1 MGAQLE
7 GADPTPNTP
16 HFAPPSTEDN
26 APERMTPLRKSQ
38 SGNCNLKRQQ
48 AIALSFECHLNAIGI
63 ELLSN
68 VLQSSANDD
77 SIDTHDGLVH
87 AQFGGGGR
95 NIMRIRFTS
104 GICINSHIT
113 LLETQSIIDTGVRWI
128 LTCVLYCGGRAHAW
142 CSQGRRQHCCRGLC
156 VCKFFRGGPPGET

>member
-1 MGAQLE
+1 MHSSRERILHQ
-7 GADPTPNTP
+7 TP
-16 HFAPPSTEDN
+16 HTLLPLLLKN
-26 APERMTPLRKSQ
+26 HVPERMTPLRKSQ

-48 AIALSFECHLNAIGI
+48 AIALSFECHVGI

-113 LLETQSIIDTGVRWI
+113 LLETQSIINTGMRRI
-128 LTCVLYCGGRAHAW
+128 LTCVLHCGGRAHA
-142 CSQGRRQHCCRGLC
+142 
-156 VCKFFRGGPPGET
+156 